1 MDHIREKLPK
11 SFSDDH
17 SIQTDTIL
25 PDVIRSS
32 GDALVD
38 IDSKAKENE
47 LSLDLDE
54 QDTRVL
60 ELNKASSAADSNLH
74 IRRPMTAGVSE
85 ETNFNQRVV
94 LPSAKNA
101 SAFDSDSDEET
112 GYVEMDAEEEI
123 SREGVKRASSNIIAT
138 EERRALRSRNPDD
151 NYY

>member
-1 MDHIREKLPK
+1 MEHIREKFPK

-17 SIQTDTIL
+17 AIQTDTIL

-47 LSLDLDE
+47 LALDLDE
-54 QDTRVL
+54 QDTRVT
-60 ELNKASSAADSNLH
+60 ELNKASSAAANNLH
-74 IRRPMTAGVSE
+74 IRRPMTAGISE
-85 ETNFNQRVV
+85 ETNFNQRIV

-101 SAFDSDSDEET
+101 FAFESDSDDEI
-112 GYVEMDAEEEI
+112 GYVEIDAEEEI

-138 EERRALRSRNPDD
+138 EERRALRSRKPDD
-151 NYY
+151 NY